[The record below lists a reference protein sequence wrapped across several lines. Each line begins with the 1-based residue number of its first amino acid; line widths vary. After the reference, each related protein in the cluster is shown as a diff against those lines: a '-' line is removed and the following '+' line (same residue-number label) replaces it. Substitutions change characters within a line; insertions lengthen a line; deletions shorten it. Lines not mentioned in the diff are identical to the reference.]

1 MNSMWKM
8 ILTVLITGLVVGSG
22 TYYLAGNKK
31 SPQQTNTNT
40 STTSTAYKT
49 FSGQEGYGLKFSYP
63 PTGNLYSVTSMK
75 GAGETASSDFFAPG
89 FGYRAAAGTSPT
101 IEVSFLRA
109 KDFTPS
115 LEGKSFLEAASA
127 MVTQVCNKW
136 GGQSKLVDSSAKC
149 TGPSKS
155 TPFTSDSGV
164 SGYKLDFTV
173 DLHDQWP
180 WSVYIFNVGTYTAN
194 KETALMVAY
203 NLQDGL
209 DVSADYVAQVA
220 KSISFQK

>member
-8 ILTVLITGLVVGSG
+8 VLTVVVTTIVVGGG
-22 TYYLAGNKK
+22 TYYLTSNNKP
-31 SPQQTNTNT
+31 PQPANTNT
-40 STTSTAYKT
+40 SAAYKT

-63 PTGNLYSVTSMK
+63 STGSSYSVTSMK
-75 GAGETASSDFFAPG
+75 GLDETTSSDFFAPG
-89 FGYRAAAGTSPT
+89 FGYRAAAGTNPT
-101 IEVSFLRA
+101 IEATFLRA

-127 MVTQVCNKW
+127 MASQICNKW
-136 GGQSKLVDSSAKC
+136 GGQSKLVDTSAKC

-164 SGYKLDFTV
+164 SGYKLDFAV
-173 DLHDQWP
+173 DLHDQWT
-180 WSVYIFNVGTYTAN
+180 WSVYIFDVGTYTAN

-209 DVSADYVAQVA
+209 DVSADYLGQVA